1 MFASVENPTQIF
13 EAGVSPVISAT
24 LYKLDL
30 GGNGLRG
37 MAYIAALSGYL
48 IITGPVDR
56 TPMQFQLWFWNGQ
69 RNAAARR
76 VRVRGIKDFE
86 RAESVCAAL
95 LNGQQKI
102 MIVSDDGN
110 RKENRYGQF
119 VLLDTDALKPE

>member
-1 MFASVENPTQIF
+1 
-13 EAGVSPVISAT
+13 
-24 LYKLDL
+24 
-30 GGNGLRG
+30 
-37 MAYIAALSGYL
+37 
-48 IITGPVDR
+48 
-56 TPMQFQLWFWNGQ
+56 MQFQLWFWNGQ

-76 VRVRGIKDFE
+76 VNVQGIKDFE
-86 RAESVCAAL
+86 RAEGVCAAL